1 VTALGPA
8 VVRKRIEIQGL
19 VQGVGFRP
27 FVYRLAK
34 RFVIRG
40 WVLNSSGGVIVE
52 AEGIETDVD
61 GFLQSLRRETP
72 SLAGIDQ
79 LTLANQIDC
88 GPRYTIIRDVPYD
101 RPNTP

>member
-1 VTALGPA
+1 
-8 VVRKRIEIQGL
+8 
-19 VQGVGFRP
+19 
-27 FVYRLAK
+27 
-34 RFVIRG
+34 
-40 WVLNSSGGVIVE
+40 VLNSSGGVIVA

-72 SLAGIDQ
+72 PLARIDQ

-101 RPNTP
+101 RPNTTMGSQRAM